1 MKNGM
6 KAYDQLLM
14 DETLL
19 QQELKLKQQAITG
32 HVRSLK
38 AKVQPAAI
46 GMGIAKTILTRNGMQ
61 PIAQGGL
68 DILIDLMTKKLLFRK
83 SGWIAKMILPPL
95 LKNISSHALTWKVF
109 NEK

>member
-6 KAYDQLLM
+6 KAYDRLLLE
-14 DETLL
+14 ETTL
-19 QQELKLKQQAITG
+19 QQELKLTQQRIGA
-32 HVRSLK
+32 HMNSLK

-46 GMGIAKTILTRNGMQ
+46 GVGIAKTIITRNGRQ

-68 DILIDLMTKKLLFRK
+68 DLLIDIVTKKLLFRK